1 MKINYKASLLA
12 FALASTLGLSSCL
25 EDQGYQDF
33 VDGVNK
39 MTVVEMFGEEA
50 GYHVRGLTLSDT
62 PQDLNITINVASS
75 EIPKESITVKV
86 EVDPA
91 ALAAY
96 NAANKKSY
104 EILPSSMYTIPSAT
118 VTVPAGSRE
127 AVFTV
132 KVKTNMIDR
141 TKTYILPLT
150 ITDAQGYTISGN
162 FKTLLAEIKIDNKY
176 AGSYTAKGYFTH
188 PTSTSSRDINRT
200 KTLATINE
208 NTVETEY
215 GDLGGNGYKMQ
226 LVVNADN
233 TVTIIPIGSTPATH
247 SQFGENKY
255 DPATKKFTLNYKYPG
270 AGGDRVITE
279 TLTKK

>member
-1 MKINYKASLLA
+1 MKIKYKAFML
-12 FALASTLGLSSCL
+12 ALALAGPLGLTSCL

-39 MTVVEMFGEEA
+39 MTVVEFFGEEA
-50 GYHVRGLTLSDT
+50 GYHVKGLTLSET
-62 PQDLNITINVASS
+62 PQDLNVTVNIASA
-75 EIPKESITVKV
+75 EQTKESITVKV

-96 NAANKKSY
+96 NAANKKSL
-104 EILPSSMYTIPSAT
+104 EILPSSMYTIPSST

-141 TKTYILPLT
+141 TKTYVLPLS
-150 ITDAQGYTISGN
+150 ITDAQGHTISGN

-176 AGSYTAKGYFTH
+176 AGSYTAKGVFNH
-188 PTSTSSRDINRT
+188 PTAGQRDINRT
-200 KTLATINE
+200 KTLSTIDE

-215 GDLGGNGYKMQ
+215 ADLGGAGYKMR

-233 TVTIIPIGSTPATH
+233 TVTIIPVGSTPATH

-270 AGGDRVITE
+270 SGGDRVIAE
-279 TLTKK
+279 TITKK